1 VVRYLEDPGQTR
13 LFDIFADILSATA
26 YQKLRK
32 GWQHLFRSAILNCL
46 PAKKLADHSHPE
58 MGRPIKERYSM
69 AGLLF
74 IMEFRDWTHEEAADA
89 DMFHVDVQCALNLQP
104 EQQSLCRRTIECDLV
119 LFGQSLRTTRP
130 DRG

>member
-1 VVRYLEDPGQTR
+1 MRYLEDPGQTR
-13 LFDIFADILSATA
+13 LCDVFADILSPTA

-119 LFGQSLRTTRP
+119 LFRQSLRTTRP